1 MNENSNIKLSMII
14 LLVSDLEK
22 AKEFYKKIG
31 CSQKFALKNHWAEM
45 AIGEIKIG
53 LCPTSTT
60 TENFR
65 TGIVLETSNLQETY
79 EKWNK
84 LGVEFLNEPKTAL
97 HGIMASFKDS
107 SGNIIDIYQPTPEK
121 VLAMA
126 EKIKEN
132 DECCKQAET
141 CCKS

>member
-14 LLVSDLEK
+14 LLVNDLEK

-31 CSQKFALKNHWAEM
+31 GIQKFALKNHWAEI
-45 AIGEIKIG
+45 ALGEIKIG
-53 LCPTSTT
+53 LCPTSTI

-65 TGIVLETSNLQETY
+65 TGIVLETPNLQETY
-79 EKWNK
+79 EHWNK

-121 VLAMA
+121 VIAMA

-132 DECCKQAET
+132 DECCQKAKT

>member
-1 MNENSNIKLSMII
+1 MNENANIKLSMVII
-14 LLVSDLEK
+14 LVHDLEK
-22 AKEFYKKIG
+22 AKEFYQKIG
-31 CSQKFALKNHWAEM
+31 CTQKFALKNHWAEM
-45 AIGEIKIG
+45 ALGEIKIG
-53 LCPTSTT
+53 LCPTSTL

-65 TGIVLETSNLQETY
+65 TGIVLETPNLPETY
-79 EKWNK
+79 AKWTK

-97 HGIMASFKDS
+97 HGIMASFKDP

-132 DECCKQAET
+132 EECCKQAET